1 MRPPLSQTP
10 IRPKVS
16 TMPRAKTE
24 AAAYLDIYK
33 LVTERKRLE
42 QELESLNQRRDR
54 ILKRLEVLNQQAEA
68 LETVA
73 HQIRDGNLESG
84 TPAPANAPH
93 QPASK
98 PTYSQSSESLFET
111 FDLEY

>member
-68 LETVA
+68 LEVVA
-73 HQIRDGNLESG
+73 HQIRDGNAESSP
-84 TPAPANAPH
+84 PAPSK
-93 QPASK
+93 PASK
-98 PTYSQSSESLFET
+98 PAYSSQSSESLFET